1 MNREPLDMSGRK
13 QWFSALSGI
22 EGRVQRFLCQGLL
35 AFLAVL
41 LLAVLP
47 LIGPIAAS
55 ESPDPEL
62 RQLLQ
67 EAVLADVGFDD
78 RFDAE
83 VWLLDMSNRLEP
95 FVEDTKTRIALLKRL
110 HYEATRAGLP
120 PELVL
125 AVIEVES
132 RFDQYAISVS
142 GARGLMQIMPFWLDE
157 IGISDN
163 NLFLMRTNLRM
174 GCTILRYYLDLE
186 SGDLRRALARYNGS
200 LGKYSYPD
208 KVIAALNSR
217 WFKQ

>member
-1 MNREPLDMSGRK
+1 MNRKPVDMSDRS
-13 QWFSALSGI
+13 QWFSAPFEIDGLVRQLLCLRI
-22 EGRVQRFLCQGLL
+22 VQ
-35 AFLAVL
+35 FLAVISLTGL
-41 LLAVLP
+41 LLTGP
-47 LIGPIAAS
+47 LAAS
-55 ESPDPEL
+55 EPLDPEL

-67 EAVLADVGFDD
+67 EAVMADAGFDD

-95 FVEDTKTRIALLKRL
+95 FVENPKDRIALLKRL

-186 SGDLRRALARYNGS
+186 SGDLTRALARYNGS
-200 LGKYSYPD
+200 LGKYRYPN
-208 KVIAALNSR
+208 KVIGVLNSR